1 MIRLRSSIKNRSF
14 QASLSGHPPRRHSIS
29 PAVDCFAGF
38 PIAPTKKSSRTAYVT
53 LNATLLRTHLLRRMI
68 QDLIS
73 ISKSIHTFHMVLA
86 FLLYICVIPHP
97 SVSSQRHTYTIP
109 TSTCV
114 IPNSFRDL
122 IHPRV
127 VPFRYF
133 FHIIMNFSL
142 KNTKITKKKS
152 VIPNIVILLSRILLY
167 CHSELD
173 SESHS

>member
-1 MIRLRSSIKNRSF
+1 MVFCLIRLRSSIKNRSF

-38 PIAPTKKSSRTAYVT
+38 PIAPTKKSSRTAHVT
-53 LNATLLRTHLLRRMI
+53 LNATLLRSHLLRRMI

-97 SVSSQRHTYTIP
+97 SVSSQRHNYTIP

-114 IPNSFRDL
+114 IPNSFRAL
-122 IHPRV
+122 IHPCV
-127 VPFRYF
+127 VPFWYF

-142 KNTKITKKKS
+142 KNTKITKKILHFYIIFKQ
-152 VIPNIVILLSRILLY
+152 IPSKFL
-167 CHSELD
+167 
-173 SESHS
+173 